1 MVRRLRRRLAMTR
14 ISSPVLAAALAL
26 VAARTASAQPPGQ
39 PPGPPPPPPPPAA
52 SQPPPAGGDGSDLSH
67 IRGTPVPVGE
77 HNEYYYRYRRINLS
91 TNPLGWML
99 GIYGVSA
106 SYGLTNHIA
115 LRGDV
120 NYFDFLG
127 GDETGFEFGA
137 GLPIYFRRTY
147 SGVFLEPGFIVRQF
161 GEEQND
167 ITTLGPQV
175 LVGWHWMWDSG
186 LNLAIAAGVGRN
198 WSDEE
203 SEFTD
208 YDEEEPF
215 VNGYLRFGY
224 AF

>member
-1 MVRRLRRRLAMTR
+1 MKR
-14 ISSPVLAAALAL
+14 ISSPVFAAALAL
-26 VAARTASAQPPGQ
+26 AAAGTASAQPPGQ
-39 PPGPPPPPPPPAA
+39 PPPGQPPSPPPAA

-91 TNPLGWML
+91 ANPLGWMV

-106 SYGLTNHIA
+106 SFGLTNHIA

-120 NYFDFLG
+120 NYFDILG
-127 GDETGFEFGA
+127 GELGSGFEFGA

-147 SGVFLEPGFIVRQF
+147 SGVFLEPGFIVRELGDAQD
-161 GEEQND
+161 G
-167 ITTLGPQV
+167 ITTLGPQM

-186 LNLAIAAGVGRN
+186 FNFAIAAGVGRN
-198 WSDEE
+198 WADEK
-203 SEFTD
+203 SEFAD
-208 YDEEEPF
+208 YNDEDPF

-224 AF
+224 AL